1 MDRAEARGVAL
12 GRLEELRA
20 LSYEELL
27 TRFSDRLE
35 ACDVIGRS
43 GARYQLEAQVLK
55 EGRGESLRVMVSVDD
70 GGVRAFSPLTE
81 SFIITPEGSFVG
93 E

>member
-12 GRLEELRA
+12 GRLEELRG
-20 LSYEELL
+20 LSYAELL
-27 TRFSDRLE
+27 TRLFDRQE
-35 ACDVIGRS
+35 TSDVIGRS
-43 GARYQLEAQVLK
+43 GGRYRLEVQVLK
-55 EGRGESLRVMVSVDD
+55 EGRGENLRVMVSVDD
-70 GGVRAFSPLTE
+70 GGVSAFSPLTE